1 MSSCCKHLAC
11 RFLCA
16 SWKLA
21 PLIVAFIL
29 APPAGAQAATA
40 GVVVLETDNTTDVAE
55 GGVPNS
61 TDSFTVALSS
71 QPLYDVAVMLSTDDG
86 QTSVSPVDLTFTP
99 LNWNTFQAVTV
110 TAVDDTLIEGPHTGS
125 ITYLTSSSDPDY
137 DGLFPSNPIWVN
149 IEDNDH
155 AIVSLSLTDGT
166 ANEDGDQ
173 AAVMVSRTEPG
184 PAPFAAALEVNLSI
198 GGTATPGA
206 DYAMPGVDYA
216 AIEPTV
222 TIPAGRAS
230 MAIAIIPIDDNEF
243 EQDETVIVSVSP
255 ATSAYY
261 TVGTPAS
268 ATVTIYDNEMGL
280 GGGCGLLTTSMR
292 PEFGALELFGA
303 LLPLLLLAGVAM
315 GCRVKRCLAGSGA
328 RNQEYSAAH
337 VHKGKEGTK

>member
-1 MSSCCKHLAC
+1 MKDRALKRAKAGYGVRLIAPAMVMMAC
-11 RFLCA
+11 I
-16 SWKLA
+16 LA
-21 PLIVAFIL
+21 PL
-29 APPAGAQAATA
+29 AGAQAATA

-55 GGVPNS
+55 GGVPNA

-71 QPLYDVAVMLSTDDG
+71 QPIAEVTVMLSTTDG
-86 QTSVSPVDLTFTP
+86 QTTASPVDLTFTQ
-99 LNWNTFQAVTV
+99 LNWNTFQEVTV
-110 TAVDDTLIEGPHTGS
+110 TAVDDTLIEGPHTGE
-125 ITYLTSSSDPDY
+125 ITYLTSSGDPDY

-149 IEDNDH
+149 IDDNDY
-155 AIVSLSLTDGT
+155 AIVTLSLTDGT

-206 DYAMPGVDYA
+206 DYA

-243 EQDETVIVSVSP
+243 EQDETVIVSIAPSL
-255 ATSAYY
+255 ATGTYY
-261 TVGTPAS
+261 AVGTPAS

-280 GGGCGLLTTSMR
+280 GGGCGLLIISMR

-315 GCRVKRCLAGSGA
+315 GYRVKRCLAGPGP
-328 RNQEYSAAH
+328 
-337 VHKGKEGTK
+337 